1 MYVKDFTFA
10 QATVPVM
17 PRNRR
22 LTFGI
27 ALLLHA
33 ILLIALMRMA
43 GGLPEPSA
51 ANVPDLNG
59 MPW

>member
-1 MYVKDFTFA
+1 MVSAWWLIVAFVGGGLA
-10 QATVPVM
+10 
-17 PRNRR
+17 
-22 LTFGI
+22 G
-27 ALLLHA
+27 

-51 ANVPDLNG
+51 ASVPDLNG